1 MRNQKAKKKVK
12 AAESPKKRS
21 WAVKILTQRDLE
33 LLLGLHKMR
42 TLTIKQIH
50 DTYFSNNGKGYTYLR
65 LHQLKMAGLVECWP
79 LVNEAGR
86 KNGACYCNT
95 DKAIK
100 ILIEREWID
109 PNGLQNN
116 TIIRKSSKNR
126 PSKKIRQS
134 IIERN
139 GIFLALENVG
149 WEYIEQRDYKR
160 IRGLNRGS
168 VIKGGIK
175 SIDGKE
181 YALYILEKKPREYTL
196 EKLIFEL
203 KNSTLKNIVILMKGK
218 QFYNQIVNDKQI
230 VNEELNILPFKIGV
244 KILKRFPS
252 EASLVK
258 LFTSLGEVSTVRN
271 RHMFG
276 KYVVTTNT
284 GEQKYICNYL
294 FGDEMAI
301 RFLKKYTWDR
311 YELDGKKAMLFIWD
325 NQILELGKGYEHVEI
340 VQIPFD
346 IQV

>member
-1 MRNQKAKKKVK
+1 MRNQKAEKKVK
-12 AAESPKKRS
+12 AESPKKRL
-21 WAVKILTQRDLE
+21 WAVKRLTQRDLE
-33 LLLGLHKMR
+33 ILFGLHKMR

-79 LVNEAGR
+79 LVNEEGR

-95 DKAIK
+95 DKGIN
-100 ILIEREWID
+100 ILIERGLID
-109 PNGLQNN
+109 STGSKRN

-126 PSKKIRQS
+126 PSKRIRKS
-134 IIERN
+134 IIEHN

-181 YALYILEKKPREYTL
+181 YALYILEKTPREFTL
-196 EKLIFEL
+196 EKIIFEL
-203 KNSTLKNIVILMKGK
+203 KNSSLKNIIILMKGK
-218 QFYNQIVNDKQI
+218 RYYNQIVNDKQI
-230 VNEELNILPFKIGV
+230 INEELNILPFRIGV

-252 EASLVK
+252 EASIVK
-258 LFTSLGEVSTVRN
+258 LFTSLGEVSIVRN

-276 KYVVTTNT
+276 KYVVTTRT

-294 FGDEMAI
+294 LGDEMAI

-311 YELDGKKAMLFIWD
+311 YELDGKKVVLFIWD
-325 NQILELGKGYEHVEI
+325 NQFLELGKGYEHVEI